1 MSDNKVEY
9 SAKVTLW
16 GTRIGAL
23 AWDPRE
29 EVAVFRY
36 EPKFQ
41 KSGIQVAPLIMP
53 LRDEPYVFDNISKRT
68 FDGLNGMVID
78 SLPDTYGNKI
88 INQWLAKS
96 GRKPDS
102 LNPVEKLCYIGQ
114 RGMGALEFDPSSR
127 ALESSEA
134 FDVSD
139 LAQFANDIVNERE
152 AFQTT
157 LADDKHDTLS
167 DAIRVGTS
175 GAGGARAKALIAWN
189 KETNEVRSGQVK
201 APNGFGYYL
210 IKFDGISNNKDRDGV
225 DPNDMTV
232 VEFIYS
238 LLCEKA
244 GINMSHCELLEEG
257 ESRHFVTER
266 FDRDSKGGK
275 LHFVSWCGLAHIDRD
290 DVAAYSYEQ
299 LIMSMRELGLS
310 QADIEQQFRRT
321 VFNHF
326 AVNFDDHSKNFGFCM
341 NKRGKWSLSPA
352 YDMTFSYDPT
362 GRWTRNH
369 QLTLNGKSAGH
380 TLADLNTFAQYC
392 NITKSR
398 ARSIIDD
405 VRSAVGQFGAL
416 AAEYTLDKA
425 LADHVINCHR
435 QFEPK

>member
-1 MSDNKVEY
+1 MSDNKVVH
-9 SAKVTLW
+9 SAAITLW

-23 AWDPRE
+23 AWDTRND
-29 EVAVFRY
+29 VAVFRY
-36 EPKFQ
+36 DPKFQ

-53 LRDEPYVFDNISKRT
+53 LRDEPYVFDAISKRT

-88 INQWLAKS
+88 INQWLAKN

-134 FDVSD
+134 FEVSD

-152 AFQTT
+152 AFETNLGEGQ
-157 LADDKHDTLS
+157 HDNLS

-189 KETNEVRSGQVK
+189 KTTNEVRSGQVR
-201 APNGFGYYL
+201 APEGFGYYL
-210 IKFDGISNNKDRDGV
+210 IKFDGISNNKDRDGT

-232 VEFIYS
+232 VEYIYS
-238 LLCEKA
+238 RLCHSA
-244 GINMSHCELLEEG
+244 GINMAHCELLEDG
-257 ESRHFVTER
+257 NARHFVTER
-266 FDRDSKGGK
+266 LDRDSNGGK

-299 LIMSMRELGLS
+299 LIMSTRELGLT
-310 QADIEQQFRRT
+310 QASIEQQYRRT

-341 NKRGKWSLSPA
+341 NKRGQWSLSPA

-362 GRWTRNH
+362 GRWTKSH

-380 TLADLNTFAQYC
+380 TLEDLYTFAQYC
-392 NITKSR
+392 NINKSR
-398 ARSIIDD
+398 ATTIIDE
-405 VRSAVGQFGAL
+405 VRAAVSHFGAL
-416 AAEYTLDKA
+416 AKAHKLDPV
-425 LADHVINCHR
+425 LADHVIACHKK
-435 QFEPK
+435 FEPK

>member
-1 MSDNKVEY
+1 MSSNKIVH
-9 SAKVTLW
+9 SATVRLW

-23 AWDPRE
+23 AWDERND
-29 EVAVFRY
+29 VAVFRY
-36 EPKFQ
+36 DPRFQ

-68 FDGLNGMVID
+68 FSGLNGMVID

-88 INQWLAKS
+88 INQWLAKN

-127 ALESSEA
+127 ALETSEA
-134 FDVSD
+134 FDVAD

-157 LADDKHDTLS
+157 LAADQHDNLS

-175 GAGGARAKALIAWN
+175 GAGGARAKALIAWH
-189 KETNEVRSGQVK
+189 KERNEVRSGQVK
-201 APNGFGYYL
+201 APEGFGYYL

-232 VEFIYS
+232 VEYIYS
-238 LLCEKA
+238 LLCAEA
-244 GINMSHCELLEEG
+244 GINMAHCELLDDG
-257 ESRHFVTER
+257 SARHFVTER
-266 FDRDSKGGK
+266 FDRDERGNKV
-275 LHFVSWCGLAHIDRD
+275 HFVSWCGLAHIDRD

-299 LIMSMRELGLS
+299 LIMSMRELRLP
-310 QADIEQQFRRT
+310 QVDIEQQFRRT

-326 AVNFDDHSKNFGFCM
+326 AVNFDDHSKNFGFLM
-341 NKRGKWSLSPA
+341 NKRGQWSLSPA
-352 YDMTFSYDPT
+352 YDMTFSYDPS
-362 GRWTRNH
+362 GRWTKSH

-380 TLADLNTFAQYC
+380 TLDDIHAFAQYC
-392 NITKSR
+392 NVPKRR
-398 ARSIIDD
+398 AETIIDE
-405 VRSAVGQFGAL
+405 VRNAVAKFGDL
-416 AAEYTLDKA
+416 AKEHKLDPV
-425 LADHVINCHR
+425 LADHIITCHK